1 MVVMRNV
8 IAAIFLYI
16 VVFASS
22 LFGNEQ
28 AIPTISTFKKNPN
41 HLYFG
46 PEIFAFDLDTH
57 FKDVRVHGAKFF
69 MGLRLGYEYLKPDAF
84 YFGIDLMGAAGIH
97 GFHETFKRFHVP
109 RSHGTAGFVNFELR
123 FGYTLMANRW
133 LVTPYFCNGAYA
145 YGSGC
150 HDHHFHGG
158 MSYLG
163 GGVRSLYEVSQTFN
177 VGLNAKV
184 FASIY
189 TSDKFKFL
197 KISRSNH
204 HGQWGGELGVP
215 LIWYL
220 GSHKRWDIQL
230 EPYFLK
236 LDFSQV
242 QNIYGLRLLFG
253 CHF

>member
-1 MVVMRNV
+1 MGNK
-8 IAAIFLYI
+8 IAFIIIYI
-16 VVFASS
+16 IAFAST
-22 LFGNEQ
+22 LFGNERS
-28 AIPTISTFKKNPN
+28 IPTISTFKKNPN

-46 PEIFAFDLDTH
+46 PEIFAFDLDTN
-57 FKDVRVHGAKFF
+57 FKDVGIHGTKFF
-69 MGLRLGYEYLKPDAF
+69 MGLRLGYEYLKPNAF

-109 RSHGTAGFVNFELR
+109 RNHGTTGFVNFELR
-123 FGYTLMANRW
+123 FGYTLMTDRW
-133 LVTPYFCNGAYA
+133 LATSYFCNGAYV
-145 YGSGC
+145 YGNGC
-150 HDHHFHGG
+150 HDHYIDGG

-163 GGVRSLYEVSQTFN
+163 GGVRSLYEVSRAFN
-177 VGLNAKV
+177 VGLNAKI

-189 TSDKFKFL
+189 TNDKFKFL
-197 KISRSNH
+197 RIKRSNH

-215 LIWYL
+215 LIWYP

-253 CHF
+253 YHF